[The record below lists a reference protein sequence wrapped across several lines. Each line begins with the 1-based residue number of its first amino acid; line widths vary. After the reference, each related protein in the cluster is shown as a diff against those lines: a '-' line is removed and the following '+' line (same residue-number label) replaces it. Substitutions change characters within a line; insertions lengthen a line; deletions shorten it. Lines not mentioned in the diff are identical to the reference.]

1 MIDLL
6 ESKLRTVVQDPK
18 HAAQWLMN
26 CVYTEPYLAA
36 RSVNQWYHSRFGSAG
51 DLDVVAEDWDVL
63 VLIDACRYDDFAD
76 VNHINGRLEKRRSP
90 GSMSKE
96 FIHESFVGRTLHDS
110 VYVTGNPFVADL
122 NGEEFHDVISL
133 VEDSWEAGDETVP
146 PERLASATREALA
159 EYPQKRII
167 AHFMQPHAPFLT
179 DFGREVMEN
188 LVWRGNQYFP
198 VGVSD
203 ESVRRAYRENIEYV
217 LDVVADLVDDIE
229 NRVVISSD
237 HGELMGERCLPIPI
251 KGWEHPIS
259 LYEDG
264 LLEVPWMVI
273 DGEQRDIVAEAPSG
287 TVAVESETIEKRLKA
302 LGYR

>member
-1 MIDLL
+1 M
-6 ESKLRTVVQDPK
+6 
-18 HAAQWLMN
+18 
-26 CVYTEPYLAA
+26 CVRPYLAA
-36 RSVNQWYHSRFGSAG
+36 RSFNQRYHSRIRDAG
-51 DLDVVAEDWDVL
+51 ELDVMVEEWDVL
-63 VLIDACRYDDFAD
+63 VLVDACRYDDFD
-76 VNHINGRLEKRRSP
+76 DINHIDGRLEKRRSP

-96 FIHESFVGRTLHDS
+96 FIRKSFAGRTLHDT

-122 NGEEFHDVISL
+122 DGGVFHDIMSL

-146 PERLASATREALA
+146 PGELADATREALA

-179 DFGREVMEN
+179 EFGREVMEN

-203 ESVRRAYRENIEYV
+203 EAVRRAYRENINHV
-217 LDVVADLVDDIE
+217 LEVVGDLVEDIE

-237 HGELMGERCLPIPI
+237 HGELMGERCSPVPI
-251 KGWEHPIS
+251 KGCEHPIS

-264 LLEVPWMVI
+264 LLEVPWLVI
-273 DGEQRDIVAEAPSG
+273 DGEPREVVAEEPTD
-287 TVAVESETIEKRLKA
+287 TVAVDSETIEQRLKA